1 MGALAQSLSLTRG
14 LLAGAGDILRAGS
27 ESIRV
32 GDEAPWRRAAVYLA
46 VAGCTYGALMGTYG
60 GFSGDRP
67 WVILFS
73 ALKVPLLLVVTFLV
87 CLPSFFVLNTLFGLR
102 DDFATVFRALVVT
115 QAGLTIILLS
125 CAPITLFWY
134 ASVAN
139 YDAAILFNSLM
150 FGLSSLAA
158 QWLLRRLYQPLV
170 ARHPHHRQLMR
181 VWIVLYAFVGIQTAW
196 TLRPFIGHPGHPAQF
211 FRSEAWGNAYVEVA
225 QKVAALWR
233 GEGN

>member
-1 MGALAQSLSLTRG
+1 VTRAF
-14 LLAGAGDILRAGS
+14 LAGADGILRAGS
-27 ESIRV
+27 ESIRAEA
-32 GDEAPWRRAAVYLA
+32 EAPWRRALIYLA
-46 VAGCTYGALMGTYG
+46 VAGCAYGALMGTYG
-60 GFSGDRP
+60 GFGGDRP
-67 WVILFS
+67 LVILFS

-102 DDFATVFRALVVT
+102 DDFATVFRALVFT

-150 FGLSSLAA
+150 FGIASVAA

-170 ARHPHHRQLMR
+170 ARNPHHRGLMR

-196 TLRPFIGHPGHPAQF
+196 TLRPFIGNPGQPAQF
-211 FRSEAWGNAYVEVA
+211 FRHEAWGNAYVEVVHKA
-225 QKVAALWR
+225 MGLLR
-233 GEGN
+233 E